1 MGFTAGAA
9 HVEELAILSE
19 LAVAV
24 EFVKLNTDRLLLSSS
39 PPAHRRVP

>member
-24 EFVKLNTDRLLLSSS
+24 EFNTDRLLLSSS
-39 PPAHRRVP
+39 PPAHRGVP